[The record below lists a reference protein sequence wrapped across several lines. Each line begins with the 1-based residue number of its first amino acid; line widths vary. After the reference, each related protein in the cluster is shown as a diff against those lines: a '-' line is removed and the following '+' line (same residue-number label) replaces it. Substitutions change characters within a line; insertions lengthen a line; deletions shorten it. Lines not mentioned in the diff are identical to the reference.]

1 MNDLNKSWESLI
13 TLQLPSSLPYAS
25 SLPLKL
31 PSVASFSEQ
40 MNLKNKILLL
50 FVQTYQKRKEVPYM
64 EMSRDN
70 DKKRKEFPY
79 MEMSRGND
87 QKTCVYK

>member
-1 MNDLNKSWESLI
+1 MNIWYKSWESLV
-13 TLQLPSSLPYAS
+13 TLQLPSCR
-25 SLPLKL
+25 PLKL

-50 FVQTYQKRKEVPYM
+50 FVQTYQKKKEVLFM

-70 DKKRKEFPY
+70 DQKRKESLY
-79 MEMSRGND
+79 MGMSCGND
-87 QKTCVYK
+87 HKKCVYK